1 MSQTIFGAK
10 IRKKRVYL
18 LPKVKP
24 HLPNNPKFVRLANT
38 ICASSQNRIWRSPGQ
53 IEDLKFT
60 KSVSEL
66 RQAGLNHTKLKK
78 WTCFEAICFF
88 EPFKMT
94 RRNDE
99 IYENQRKSS
108 KILDRYPTKIQK
120 KSRFE
125 HVQVTLWKNR
135 DFHVRN
141 ASGLVNVTLCS
152 KRRNFM
158 DFHSEIARIH
168 TKFTKWTYLDAI
180 CFLEAFKNMCKTLK
194 FAKIREN
201 LRKSSMSTLQKST
214 KNQFLS
220 TSR

>member
-1 MSQTIFGAK
+1 MSQTIFWAK

-66 RQAGLNHTKLKK
+66 RQAGLSHTKLKK

-99 IYENQRKSS
+99 ICENPRKSS
-108 KILDRYPTKIQK
+108 EILDRYPTKIQK

-125 HVQVTLWKNR
+125 HVQVTLSEKAWFSRPDRFWSRQGNVLQPVPK
-135 DFHVRN
+135 FHGFSSEN
-141 ASGLVNVTLCS
+141 CS
-152 KRRNFM
+152 
-158 DFHSEIARIH
+158 DP
-168 TKFTKWTYLDAI
+168 Y
-180 CFLEAFKNMCKTLK
+180 
-194 FAKIREN
+194 
-201 LRKSSMSTLQKST
+201 
-214 KNQFLS
+214 
-220 TSR
+220 